1 MTSTLKLVGQ
11 EITIFSKIYS
21 VEDFKNSD
29 NIGKIVHEFI
39 EEAESSSSS
48 IPVLGV
54 LGGELKNVSS
64 ENSRLIDS
72 KNNSIEYTIKHIGN
86 LIEPPSHDKILL
98 IYYYLYLSSE
108 YEINFL
114 KEMEKVMFNVNNF
127 NNLAILSENN
137 KDIDFQNNS
146 ADDSTDTYIKAIL
159 SNGKIFEYTQDDQ
172 EHLVS
177 DLETK

>member
-39 EEAESSSSS
+39 EEAESSSS

-54 LGGELKNVSS
+54 LDGELKNVSS